1 MDFDSARSLV
11 NEVVKEI
18 RKVYVGKEEIVKL
31 SVATLV
37 TNGHLLIEGYPG
49 TGKTLLGKALAKAI
63 GGEYARI
70 QGHPDILPSDI
81 LGFHIYRLDGS
92 REFVKGPVFSNILL
106 FDELN
111 RTPTRSQSAMLEAM
125 QENQVTVDGVRYPL
139 PKPFMV
145 IGTQVPSEMASG
157 PYEVLETLL
166 DRFAASIKSYYNPIE
181 EEEEI
186 IEKSDV
192 ILELP
197 VEQVVNTQDLVQIA
211 ASLPQLIHVDK
222 LIINYI
228 ASLIGYLRTHEAVAL
243 GPSHRASIHL
253 MRVCRAYAL
262 LDNREYVIPDDVKK
276 LANPVI
282 SHRVKIREEYKLEGI
297 SIDSIINEALNK
309 VPVPK

>member
-1 MDFDSARSLV
+1 MDFDSARLLV
-11 NEVVKEI
+11 NEMVKEI

-63 GGEYARI
+63 GGEHARI

-166 DRFAASIKSYYNPIE
+166 DRFATSIKSYYNPIE

-197 VEQVVNTQDLVQIA
+197 VEQVANTQDLVQIA
-211 ASLPQLIHVDK
+211 TSLPQLIHVDK

-228 ASLIGYLRTHEAVAL
+228 ASLIGYLRTHEAVAF

-253 MRVCRAYAL
+253 MRLCRAYAL

>member
-18 RKVYVGKEEIVKL
+18 RRVYVGKEEIVKL

-37 TNGHLLIEGYPG
+37 ANGHLLIEGYPG

-111 RTPTRSQSAMLEAM
+111 RAPTRSQSAMLEAM

-145 IGTQVPSEMASG
+145 IGTQVPSKLATA
-157 PYEVLETLL
+157 PYQVLETLL
-166 DRFAASIKSYYNPIE
+166 DRFATSIKSYYNPIE

-197 VEQVVNTQDLVQIA
+197 IDQVTKPQELVQVA

-222 LIINYI
+222 LIVNYI
-228 ASLIGYLRTHEAVAL
+228 ASLIGYLRSHEAVAF

-253 MRVCRAYAL
+253 MRVSRVYAL
-262 LDNREYVIPDDVKK
+262 MDNRDYVIPDDVKK
-276 LANPVI
+276 LADPVI
-282 SHRVKIREEYKLEGI
+282 SHRVRIKEEYELEGI
-297 SIDSIINEALNK
+297 NIDSIIDEALNK